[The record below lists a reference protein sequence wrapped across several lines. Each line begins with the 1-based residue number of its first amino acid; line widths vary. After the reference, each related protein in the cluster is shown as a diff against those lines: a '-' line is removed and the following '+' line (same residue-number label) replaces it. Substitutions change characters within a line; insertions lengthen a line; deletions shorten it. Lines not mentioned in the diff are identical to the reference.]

1 MHPSA
6 GGDMRTQCRG
16 QSALEGSLRRN
27 VLSTDDVVAM
37 VDYLVERNP
46 ELLSSR
52 DQDGALPRVADF
64 STVQYL
70 VNLYKAYVKSV
81 TSKETCRSFWPMWDH
96 VLSGRGTQ
104 REEEQR
110 KEEET
115 LRNYQRQA
123 KGTSEG
129 KYNNTARG
137 STTIP

>member
-81 TSKETCRSFWPMWDH
+81 TSEGDLQIFLAH
-96 VLSGRGTQ
+96 VGPCIIGKRNPTRRRATERGGDSSKLS
-104 REEEQR
+104 
-110 KEEET
+110 
-115 LRNYQRQA
+115 
-123 KGTSEG
+123 TSSE
-129 KYNNTARG
+129 RH
-137 STTIP
+137 